1 MFLFVFNYATLA
13 VVLWGS
19 LIFRFSCYCFIAN
32 LHSDGVVRP
41 APKYTQLAC
50 RVVIILAFKPLGTIS
65 CSVRFSIAV
74 EFVINQPKLI
84 DSYTI
89 KQRCFNN
96 KVAFAYLL

>member
-1 MFLFVFNYATLA
+1 MASSRHQN
-13 VVLWGS
+13 
-19 LIFRFSCYCFIAN
+19 
-32 LHSDGVVRP
+32 
-41 APKYTQLAC
+41 TQLAC
-50 RVVIILAFKPLGTIS
+50 LSDIILASVPLWTIC

-96 KVAFAYLL
+96 KVALPYLL